1 MRSGPSV
8 FMLIFTYVYVVV
20 VVLLLLLLLLVVKK
34 KLVGFHW
41 ISMMR
46 GSLLLDPMF
55 LLYFLLFCEA
65 SLSCIPSLK
74 QT

>member
-20 VVLLLLLLLLVVKK
+20 VLLLLLVVVKK